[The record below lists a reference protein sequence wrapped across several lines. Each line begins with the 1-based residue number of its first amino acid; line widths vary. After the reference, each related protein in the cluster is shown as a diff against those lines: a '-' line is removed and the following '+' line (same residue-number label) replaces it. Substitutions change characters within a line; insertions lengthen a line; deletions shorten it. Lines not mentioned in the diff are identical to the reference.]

1 MMRAKHYLSA
11 SFVVGSL
18 VWAAASLAAG
28 TGSGSSLPSC
38 TQDIWTCGEW
48 SSCNKDNEQSRRC
61 VLTFECKDA
70 ETPMPPTKQTCPAK
84 PAPAP
89 APAPA
94 PVPAATAPEPAPA
107 PAPSP
112 APSVTTQAPKAPEGC
127 THDTWVCA
135 DWPACDREGMQRRD
149 CRVTLD
155 CATIQTPPPQ
165 SERVCPSLQCGGKP
179 TLLERVACRQR
190 LAPAGL
196 AREYEIEYLPELC
209 RARTDKAARASCVE
223 IYRALQPCWQL
234 SEGAERNACAGRL
247 FKLTSSVGARKTE
260 CDEKTEADRPM
271 CMDLLRSDVHNMI
284 LFRMYDLEERAEALA
299 GRNVPAELIAQ
310 FSAAVEEKKIAF
322 DAAKDKDG
330 RRQAILALR
339 AAWQD
344 FVTKAKL
351 YLQ

>member
-1 MMRAKHYLSA
+1 MMRPKQLLIA
-11 SFVVGSL
+11 SFIVGSL
-18 VWAAASLAAG
+18 AWAAASIAAG

-70 ETPMPPTKQTCPAK
+70 ETPMPPTKQTCP
-84 PAPAP
+84 
-89 APAPA
+89 
-94 PVPAATAPEPAPA
+94 VRPAPA

-112 APSVTTQAPKAPEGC
+112 TPTPAPAPTPVAEPTPSPEPSVTTQAPKAPEGC

-149 CRVTLD
+149 CKVTMD

-165 SERVCPSLQCGGKP
+165 SERVCPTLQCGNLP
-179 TLLERVACRQR
+179 TLYERVFCRQQ

-209 RARTDKAARASCVE
+209 RARTDKAARALC
-223 IYRALQPCWQL
+223 IDLYRALQPCWQL
-234 SEGAERNACAGRL
+234 AEGAERNACAGRL
-247 FKLTSSVGARKTE
+247 LKLTSSVGARKTE
-260 CDEKTEADRPM
+260 CDEKSEADRPL
-271 CMDLLRSDVHNMI
+271 CMELLRNDVHNMI

-299 GRNVPAELIAQ
+299 GRDLPAELIAQ
-310 FSAAVEEKKIAF
+310 FSAIVEEKKIAF
-322 DAAKDKDG
+322 DAAKDKAG
-330 RRQAILALR
+330 RRQAILELR

-344 FVTKAKL
+344 FVIKAKN